1 MIFQIKKTVPNFSLH
16 KSRATLLKM
25 DISKHTNEGALP
37 GYIALYDGMPVIV
50 KGKNISTELKITN
63 GAQGY
68 VRYVSLFKC
77 SEGFSCADAIFV
89 QVPGCK
95 VQLDGLPYEVV
106 PILPSTWTFSTNIE
120 VSEGIIAR
128 QPVTRHQICLEGGF
142 SITGHG
148 SQGRTIN
155 PVLCDLHEGGFAA
168 YVMASRA
175 SAKQN
180 LCISEKVN
188 IDQLNKPLPQNLKRE
203 LTYLS
208 TLENNTLV
216 SNGFVDGVIL
226 QLPDCDLSL
235 RQETALKMKLHI
247 TTENPLKRKK
257 ASEQKTPRPKKQKK
271 EHTQMKKKYK
281 QE

>member
-1 MIFQIKKTVPNFSLH
+1 MKADPEYADAVSRLRVRSCTEEDVDMFNSRVIKSEENSDGIDMSAEPYINCTVIVARNVKRIAINFQKSKSQAIRLSRTIIYVAAHDISNKKTVPNFQTH
-16 KSRATLLKM
+16 KCRETLLKM
-25 DISKHTNEGALP
+25 DISKHLNEKALP

-77 SEGFSCADAIFV
+77 TEGFLCARAIFV

-95 VQLDGLPYEVV
+95 VQLDGLPYEVI

-120 VSEGIIAR
+120 VSEGLLSR

-142 SITGHG
+142 AITGHG

-155 PVLCDLHEGGFAA
+155 PLLCDLHEGGFAA

-175 SAKQN
+175 SGKT
-180 LCISEKVN
+180 
-188 IDQLNKPLPQNLKRE
+188 QLMYLPK
-203 LTYLS
+203 S
-208 TLENNTLV
+208 
-216 SNGFVDGVIL
+216 
-226 QLPDCDLSL
+226 
-235 RQETALKMKLHI
+235 
-247 TTENPLKRKK
+247 
-257 ASEQKTPRPKKQKK
+257 
-271 EHTQMKKKYK
+271 
-281 QE
+281 